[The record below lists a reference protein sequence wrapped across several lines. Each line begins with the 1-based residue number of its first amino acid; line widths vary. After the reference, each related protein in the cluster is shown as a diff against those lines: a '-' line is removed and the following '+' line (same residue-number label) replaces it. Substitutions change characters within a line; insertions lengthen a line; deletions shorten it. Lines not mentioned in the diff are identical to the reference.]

1 MFKELPVY
9 NALIEKPYIKH
20 LNNNNIDM
28 LRELPFYDELNIVK
42 ASKKFKGYARS
53 YSTEK
58 IDSNERSAQLTI
70 SKPSIKYLFKD
81 LSDEIKGFNYQ
92 ITLKVLLI
100 KLKGIEIEIL
110 LLFILELL
118 LKQQL
123 VLNVVLANLFKNF
136 LMEQI
141 IRLVKD
147 QIIQL
152 NQ

>member
-1 MFKELPVY
+1 
-9 NALIEKPYIKH
+9 
-20 LNNNNIDM
+20 M

-42 ASKKFKGYARS
+42 ASKTFKEYARS

-58 IDSNERSAQLTI
+58 IIESNQLTI
-70 SKPSIKYLFKD
+70 SKPSMKYLFKD
-81 LSDEIKGFNYQ
+81 LLDEIKGFNYQ
-92 ITLKVLLI
+92 ITLKVLLS
-100 KLKGIEIEIL
+100 KLKRIEIGNL
-110 LLFILELL
+110 LLFSLELL

-123 VLNVVLANLFKNF
+123 VLNIVLANLFKKF

-152 NQ
+152 NQQTANMSIFLLTVHYEEVHSFHCLIN

>member
-28 LRELPFYDELNIVK
+28 LRELPFYDKLNIVK
-42 ASKKFKGYARS
+42 ASKTFKGYARS

-81 LSDEIKGFNYQ
+81 LLDEIKGFNYQ
-92 ITLKVLLI
+92 ITLKFLLI
-100 KLKGIEIEIL
+100 KLKGIEIENL

-118 LKQQL
+118 LKQ
-123 VLNVVLANLFKNF
+123 
-136 LMEQI
+136 
-141 IRLVKD
+141 
-147 QIIQL
+147 
-152 NQ
+152 